1 MTPVAT
7 SSRSTLT
14 ATNGTVTLAGTTGL
28 TITGGANGSATV
40 TVQGTLTDLNR
51 ALDGLS
57 FNPTA
62 SYFGGASLQVTTN
75 DLGQTGSG
83 VPESDIDTINIT
95 VNEVNYAPVITSNGG
110 GATAGISVPENTFA
124 VTTVAA
130 TDANPGNTLSY
141 SIGGTDAALFDI
153 DSVTG
158 ALTFKALP
166 DFEVPVDANTD
177 NDYELTVTVS
187 DGNTGSDAQD
197 ITVTVTQVADSGAAL
212 WSNTTATPQSSDWDG
227 SSFGTTS
234 GTDTLNNRLRVMQGA
249 DAPTRDEKI
258 IVGIDSN
265 NPGQVTG
272 ELWDGTSWTALPLS
286 MGTVSENYWYG
297 AEVAYEQLSGD
308 AVVVWNDNSQAVG
321 DKLRFAVWDG
331 STWSAP
337 QSIGSYAGTEP
348 QNLRLAF
355 DPGSDTLALVVSDVA
370 ADDHVMIWDG
380 SAWGN
385 AVTLDSSGTAESDQS
400 AIAVAFQAQTGDAM
414 VAYGINGSSAVY
426 YRIWDGA
433 SWSAQASVPAA
444 GGVTGDAAWLSTA
457 SDYNSDRIALA
468 TMTGAGEVW
477 LNVWDGTAWESSVL
491 AETGS
496 TGTVYPNLSVAF
508 ESSTGDA
515 LATYGEGT
523 SSIVKYRTWDAVG
536 GWSAELSGPNLG
548 AVPNSMTLDAGPNG
562 DGIMLS
568 VQDANND
575 LHYVL
580 WNGSSWE
587 ADNVL
592 STNTGEVKNQPFVFI
607 YDQDGTLVEP
617 NAAPVNTV
625 PATQNTLVDTAV
637 VFSTANGNLISV
649 ADTDDASVEVTLN
662 ATNGTLTLSG
672 TTGLAFTL
680 GGGSDDTDM
689 TFSGTQADVNAAL
702 DGLQFDPTAAFEG
715 FASIQISTTDFGG
728 VGAGSPATDVDG
740 VTIEVGDVNTV
751 PVNTVPAAQTIDQDG
766 MLLFSS
772 GTDTAITISDPDAG
786 GAAVEVM
793 LTATDGTLNLSGFK
807 GLTFSVGDGTADATM
822 TFTGSIANIN
832 AALEGATFVANPG
845 FTGAASVQIVT
856 DDQGN
861 TGSGGAL
868 SDTDSVNITVQARD
882 TALWLTTATD
892 ETNSGAPGLNSWT
905 GGQILQFGGS
915 LNLEPGT
922 TSGTFSAVF
931 NLDDPAFGDTDTIVN
946 ALHHVGRDITVGT
959 NSIQLYAGDIVLS
972 TQGTEN
978 LTGLSISEKS
988 VFVFHPD
995 TPGDYSSGTFTRL
1008 IDGTDLGFGRV
1019 VGVTLVEQT
1028 TVVGGTTLNAGEFL
1042 LAHEGSNKNIIR
1054 FTPGTLGDTTT
1065 GTASILIAGNDI
1077 DIGQNIHA
1085 IELIEETAQLG
1096 DVTLQPGQILL
1107 ALKADDSAVGDAPMI
1122 AVSKFDIFVLDVT
1135 ATGDGTSAATATL
1148 LFEGADV
1155 NLDNGGKEDIW
1166 GISLYVS
1173 NQAPDANDASFSL
1186 NENSANGTLVGSVIG
1201 TDAEREAQIS
1211 ALLAA
1216 DPDLVYNAETGKF
1229 YQVDSGWYEPAE
1241 ARTNAESNLLN
1252 GVNGQLVT
1260 IRNAAENEF
1269 VWDLVKSL
1277 GARTWIGATDA
1288 TVEGEWRWIESGSE
1302 ADQFWSGLEDGYAVN
1317 GAYQNWASGSQPN
1330 QSGEEDWAQMDNA
1343 TGEWWDNKADTV
1355 HHFVT
1360 EWYADDV
1367 LDVTDPLNYAITAG
1381 NTDGAFAIDAST
1393 GQITVANSAALDFET
1408 TPSFTLTVA
1417 AIDPEGAYDTAN
1429 ITVNLNDL
1437 FENTAPTLDS
1447 SGDMALTTITEDQTT
1462 NSGNTVAQIIA
1473 SAGGDRIADPD
1484 AGAVEGIAVTGL
1496 NSGNGTWQYSINGG
1510 GTWLDVDAIS
1520 DSSAL
1525 LLRATD
1531 KLRFVPDA
1539 LNADSASV
1547 DFRAWDQTEGSA
1559 GSKVDAS
1566 SNGGATAFSSA
1577 TETASIAVTAVNDA
1591 PGMPG
1596 VSLGSVNED
1605 GSKTWLVT
1613 DFVSGSWDVDDGALK
1628 GLAIVGADNSNGTW
1642 QYTLD
1647 GTNWFDVGSVA
1658 TDNAL
1663 LLAADATSSFRFTPD
1678 SDWNGTTGML
1688 QYKAWDQTSGTAGT
1702 YVDASVSG
1710 GTTAFSGTSG
1720 SVLTVNAVNDAP
1732 VVNLDPNNTSGGADD
1747 GDYNATF
1754 TEGDAPVAIAAADAI
1769 LSDVD
1774 DTSITALNININSM
1788 VPDGAAERVTIGGH
1802 QFTYGNAE
1810 YVVVA
1815 VGGTSFA
1822 IDYDGAESFGV
1833 TKDGV
1838 GEMPIADAEA
1848 LLLSLTYENVSQD
1861 PTAGERVFD
1870 IVISDGALGASATST
1885 ISVVPVNDAPVIT
1898 SDGGAATAGLTVAE
1912 NQTTVTT
1919 VTASD
1924 VDVGD
1929 TPTFS
1934 ITGGAD
1940 AAKFSIDPNTGALTF
1955 DNAPDYENPGDVGA
1969 DNVYEVEV
1977 TADDGNGGTDVQT
1990 ISITVANTSDNMPVA
2005 NADAYSVD
2013 EDGSLTVDW
2022 WDTDWSHR
2030 RELTFDNLAQSETLT
2045 DFPVL
2050 VVLNSGNIDYALT
2063 KDDGSDLR
2071 FFAADG
2077 TPLAYQ
2083 IEQWN
2088 EAGDSSVWVRV
2099 PQITGGSSND
2109 SITMYYGNAAANP
2122 VSDVAGVWDSDFV
2135 GVWHLNEE
2143 QAGAGN
2149 SGTYKDATGQGHDGI
2164 DRVAATGQEGQ
2175 VTDGQ
2180 QFGANDWIEI
2190 DHDPSLDLKDSM
2202 TISFWIKPTS
2212 DSGTFN
2218 RVVEKGLWGFNDSYY
2233 FGGGNGTND
2242 LTFYLNGQGVID
2254 TPDDVLTVGVWQHA
2268 AVSYTSNGDGTGT
2281 ARLYL
2286 DGVEI
2291 ATGNYTNGAVAGNTG
2306 RLAIGHPDAS
2316 YDFDGFID
2324 EVQISKTDRSA
2335 DWIAAQY
2342 QATKNAFGSEFVQF
2356 GAAEVAPAID
2366 GVITN
2371 DTDADGDLLDCL
2383 ARLRA
2388 QQCRLL
2394 YLQQGRHIQLHS
2406 ERRFRGYRYVYLQG
2420 Q

>member
-1 MTPVAT
+1 M
-7 SSRSTLT
+7 
-14 ATNGTVTLAGTTGL
+14 
-28 TITGGANGSATV
+28 
-40 TVQGTLTDLNR
+40 
-51 ALDGLS
+51 
-57 FNPTA
+57 
-62 SYFGGASLQVTTN
+62 
-75 DLGQTGSG
+75 
-83 VPESDIDTINIT
+83 
-95 VNEVNYAPVITSNGG
+95 
-110 GATAGISVPENTFA
+110 
-124 VTTVAA
+124 
-130 TDANPGNTLSY
+130 
-141 SIGGTDAALFDI
+141 
-153 DSVTG
+153 
-158 ALTFKALP
+158 
-166 DFEVPVDANTD
+166 
-177 NDYELTVTVS
+177 
-187 DGNTGSDAQD
+187 
-197 ITVTVTQVADSGAAL
+197 
-212 WSNTTATPQSSDWDG
+212 
-227 SSFGTTS
+227 
-234 GTDTLNNRLRVMQGA
+234 
-249 DAPTRDEKI
+249 
-258 IVGIDSN
+258 
-265 NPGQVTG
+265 
-272 ELWDGTSWTALPLS
+272 
-286 MGTVSENYWYG
+286 
-297 AEVAYEQLSGD
+297 
-308 AVVVWNDNSQAVG
+308 
-321 DKLRFAVWDG
+321 
-331 STWSAP
+331 
-337 QSIGSYAGTEP
+337 
-348 QNLRLAF
+348 
-355 DPGSDTLALVVSDVA
+355 
-370 ADDHVMIWDG
+370 
-380 SAWGN
+380 
-385 AVTLDSSGTAESDQS
+385 
-400 AIAVAFQAQTGDAM
+400 
-414 VAYGINGSSAVY
+414 
-426 YRIWDGA
+426 
-433 SWSAQASVPAA
+433 
-444 GGVTGDAAWLSTA
+444 
-457 SDYNSDRIALA
+457 
-468 TMTGAGEVW
+468 
-477 LNVWDGTAWESSVL
+477 
-491 AETGS
+491 
-496 TGTVYPNLSVAF
+496 
-508 ESSTGDA
+508 
-515 LATYGEGT
+515 
-523 SSIVKYRTWDAVG
+523 
-536 GWSAELSGPNLG
+536 
-548 AVPNSMTLDAGPNG
+548 
-562 DGIMLS
+562 
-568 VQDANND
+568 
-575 LHYVL
+575 
-580 WNGSSWE
+580 
-587 ADNVL
+587 
-592 STNTGEVKNQPFVFI
+592 
-607 YDQDGTLVEP
+607 
-617 NAAPVNTV
+617 
-625 PATQNTLVDTAV
+625 
-637 VFSTANGNLISV
+637 
-649 ADTDDASVEVTLN
+649 
-662 ATNGTLTLSG
+662 
-672 TTGLAFTL
+672 
-680 GGGSDDTDM
+680 
-689 TFSGTQADVNAAL
+689 
-702 DGLQFDPTAAFEG
+702 
-715 FASIQISTTDFGG
+715 
-728 VGAGSPATDVDG
+728 
-740 VTIEVGDVNTV
+740 
-751 PVNTVPAAQTIDQDG
+751 
-766 MLLFSS
+766 
-772 GTDTAITISDPDAG
+772 
-786 GAAVEVM
+786 
-793 LTATDGTLNLSGFK
+793 
-807 GLTFSVGDGTADATM
+807 
-822 TFTGSIANIN
+822 
-832 AALEGATFVANPG
+832 
-845 FTGAASVQIVT
+845 
-856 DDQGN
+856 
-861 TGSGGAL
+861 
-868 SDTDSVNITVQARD
+868 
-882 TALWLTTATD
+882 
-892 ETNSGAPGLNSWT
+892 
-905 GGQILQFGGS
+905 
-915 LNLEPGT
+915 
-922 TSGTFSAVF
+922 
-931 NLDDPAFGDTDTIVN
+931 
-946 ALHHVGRDITVGT
+946 
-959 NSIQLYAGDIVLS
+959 
-972 TQGTEN
+972 
-978 LTGLSISEKS
+978 
-988 VFVFHPD
+988 
-995 TPGDYSSGTFTRL
+995 
-1008 IDGTDLGFGRV
+1008 
-1019 VGVTLVEQT
+1019 
-1028 TVVGGTTLNAGEFL
+1028 
-1042 LAHEGSNKNIIR
+1042 
-1054 FTPGTLGDTTT
+1054 
-1065 GTASILIAGNDI
+1065 
-1077 DIGQNIHA
+1077 
-1085 IELIEETAQLG
+1085 
-1096 DVTLQPGQILL
+1096 
-1107 ALKADDSAVGDAPMI
+1107 
-1122 AVSKFDIFVLDVT
+1122 
-1135 ATGDGTSAATATL
+1135 
-1148 LFEGADV
+1148 
-1155 NLDNGGKEDIW
+1155 
-1166 GISLYVS
+1166 
-1173 NQAPDANDASFSL
+1173 
-1186 NENSANGTLVGSVIG
+1186 IG

-1417 AIDPEGAYDTAN
+1417 AIDREGAYDTAT

-1898 SDGGAATAGLTVAE
+1898 SDGGAATAGVTVAE

-2022 WDTDWSHR
+2022 WDSDWSHR
-2030 RELTFDNLAQSETLT
+2030 QELTFDNLAQSETLT

-2291 ATGNYTNGAVAGNTG
+2291 ATGNYTNGTVAGNTG

-2371 DTDADGDLLDCL
+2371 DTDADGDLLAASLVSGPSNAASFSFNKDGTFSYAPNADFAGTDTFTYKVNDGTVDGNTQTVTITVNPVNDAPVRTAGTVANLTVAEDAGLTSLGLGGVTYSPGGGADESGQTLSYDVTVIPSVSSGDVFLADGTTRVATGSYSITDIRGMQFKPADDWSGTTAFEFKVTDSGGADSGSQFILITVDAVNDAPVVDLNGTNDAGTDFAATFTEGGGAVLVADTDAILGDVDSATFNSLSVNFLVASDGASEKLTIAGYTFSHGVGDVVTRTVGSTTFEIDCDGTGFSIAL
-2383 ARLRA
+2383 AGGGVVPLADLQALIRGISYENTALDPTSGDRTIEFVA
-2388 QQCRLL
+2388 VDDSGLAGPAASSIVTVVPVNDGPTATIVASGFGVNEDDGYRLL
-2394 YLQQGRHIQLHS
+2394 GGISVSDPDAGSNELAVTLSVNSGLIRLGNTAGLTFTVGGNDSAGMTFTGTLADLNTALGTFTYRPDPDFSGTDTLTLSVDDQGNTGGGALSHTDTANIVVSPVNDVPVFAGADTGAVTEDVDPDVDGWLETAGTLTIADPDSGESSFQAGTVVGAYGSLTIDAAGNWAYAADNTQAAIQQLDVSETLTDILTVTSFDGTTHDIVITINGAEDAPVISGTTIGAVTEGNVGDAPVTATGSLSISDVDSSDTPAFNDVASTVGDNAYGSFTLTSGTWTYTLDQSAVQDLDAGDVVNDTITYTATDGSTQQITVSITGTDDSSVITGTATGAVLEGNVGDAPVTATGSISISDVDADDSPVFNDVANTVGDNSYGSFQLVS
-2406 ERRFRGYRYVYLQG
+2406 GTWTYTLDQSAVQDLDAGDVVNDTITYTATDGSTQQITVSITGTDDSSVITGTVAGAVLEGNVGDAPVTATGSIGDL
-2420 Q
+2420 